1 MAWEERPDSGKT
13 GSERFPNHATATG
26 ERTWQAK
33 AWDVHASVAM
43 AENDLTRAKDCVST
57 ALRTTEGFEVPL
69 PAGECMRRPPKF
81 LITPG
86 TSNQASAT
94 AKSAEWQSQ
103 TREFSGAGKIHF
115 RKHSSQHSPFLKS
128 SLKPTA
134 GIMKSDVR

>member
-1 MAWEERPDSGKT
+1 
-13 GSERFPNHATATG
+13 
-26 ERTWQAK
+26 
-33 AWDVHASVAM
+33 M

-69 PAGECMRRPPKF
+69 PGWRVH
-81 LITPG
+81 
-86 TSNQASAT
+86 AT
-94 AKSAEWQSQ
+94 AAEVSNHAGDIESSERHREISRVESQ